1 MSDAPHHVRPRFERW
16 RPHPW
21 HGLSPGR
28 SPPQFLQV
36 YVETTPFDAV
46 KYELDRQTG
55 YLRVNRLQRGSSLP
69 PALYGF
75 VPRSLCGPRVRA
87 LSPGATQGDGDP
99 LDVCVF
105 SERPVRCAEML
116 LDVRLLGGLEVRD
129 GGCAD
134 DKLIA
139 VLEHDPLWGE
149 ARGLEDLPPVLLE
162 RLSHYFA
169 TYKATPEGGSPVL
182 VRGPYGLAR
191 AEAVVRAALQDY
203 RAFCSHDRRG
213 RAARR
218 RPSSWPARGAGR
230 RSNASPFKAMPVR

>member
-1 MSDAPHHVRPRFERW
+1 MSDLPHDTPPRFARW
-16 RPHPW
+16 HPHPW

-28 SPPQFLQV
+28 SPPQCLQV

-55 YLRVNRLQRGSSLP
+55 YLRVNRLQRTSSLP

-75 VPRSLCGPRVRA
+75 VPRSLCGPRVAA
-87 LSPGATQGDGDP
+87 LCPDAAQGDGDP

-105 SERPVRCAEML
+105 SERPVRCAETL
-116 LDVRLLGGLEVRD
+116 LDVRLLGGLELLD

-134 DKLIA
+134 DKLVA

-149 ARGLEDLPPVLLE
+149 ARALEDLPPVLLE

-169 TYKATPEGGSPVL
+169 TYKATPGERSPVL

-191 AEAVVRAALQDY
+191 AEAVVRAALEDY
-203 RAFCSHDRRG
+203 RAFCARG
-213 RAARR
+213 RGAARG
-218 RPSSWPARGAGR
+218 RPTAFVPARTHRA
-230 RSNASPFKAMPVR
+230 KKH